1 MFQANA
7 LCYNLNYYCNQI
19 DYYCYIAYIKLSFYT
34 KVKKDMKKKYRILS
48 AIPALIIMCIIFYFS
63 HQEAAESSKL
73 SGGIIENI
81 FSLNEKIFSLELPIE
96 ERIHW
101 LELLETL
108 IRKAAHMTEYG
119 VLAIALSYWFYVYD
133 KRGIS
138 LILWSEVIA
147 VLYAAT
153 DEFHQ
158 LFIPGRSG
166 QVTDV
171 LIDGTGAFLGC
182 LLFYIISKKF
192 RKDSDYH

>member
-1 MFQANA
+1 
-7 LCYNLNYYCNQI
+7 
-19 DYYCYIAYIKLSFYT
+19 
-34 KVKKDMKKKYRILS
+34 MKKKYRILS
-48 AIPALIIMCIIFYFS
+48 IIPALIIMCVIFYYS

-81 FSLNEKIFSLELPIE
+81 FSLIERIFTLELPIE

-101 LELLETL
+101 LELLETI
-108 IRKAAHMTEYG
+108 IRKAAHMTEYSI
-119 VLAIALSYWFYVYD
+119 LAIALSYGFYVYD

-138 LILWSEVIA
+138 LIVWAEVAAI
-147 VLYAAT
+147 LYAAT

-171 LIDGTGAFLGC
+171 LIDGLGAFLGC
-182 LLFYIISKKF
+182 ILFYAISKKF
-192 RKDSDYH
+192 RKRGIIIDTTKH

>member
-1 MFQANA
+1 
-7 LCYNLNYYCNQI
+7 
-19 DYYCYIAYIKLSFYT
+19 
-34 KVKKDMKKKYRILS
+34 MKKKYRILS
-48 AIPALIIMCIIFYFS
+48 TIPALIIMCAFFYFS

-73 SGGIIENI
+73 SGGIVENI
-81 FSLNEKIFSLELPIE
+81 FSLNERIFTLELPIE

-101 LELLETL
+101 IELLETI

-119 VLAIALSYWFYVYD
+119 ILAIALSYGFYVYD

-138 LILWSEVIA
+138 LIVWSEASA

-171 LIDGTGAFLGC
+171 FIDGLGAFLGC
-182 LLFYIISKKF
+182 LLFYMISKRF
-192 RKDSDYH
+192 RKRDIIIDTTKH

>member
-1 MFQANA
+1 
-7 LCYNLNYYCNQI
+7 
-19 DYYCYIAYIKLSFYT
+19 
-34 KVKKDMKKKYRILS
+34 
-48 AIPALIIMCIIFYFS
+48 MCAIFYFS

-73 SGGIIENI
+73 SGGIVENI
-81 FSLNEKIFSLELPIE
+81 FSLNERIFTLELPIE

-101 LELLETL
+101 IELLETI

-119 VLAIALSYWFYVYD
+119 ILAIALSYGFYVYD

-138 LILWSEVIA
+138 LIVWSEASA

-171 LIDGTGAFLGC
+171 FIDGLGAFLGC
-182 LLFYIISKKF
+182 LLFYMISKRF
-192 RKDSDYH
+192 RKRDIIIDTTKH